1 MEVGQKIGTEKAEA
15 VFRRYADMIYRVA
28 LHNLDD
34 PADADDILQEVCLV
48 LLTKKIPEDEEHLK
62 SWLIRVTINK
72 CRDLSRSFWRR
83 NRKSIDDYRRNRKS
97 IDDYKELEAENPPEI
112 MAELQSLSE
121 SYRNIIYLYYYE
133 EYTVSEIAQLLRMN
147 VNTVKSGL
155 RRARDQLKK
164 LLTEAE

>member
-1 MEVGQKIGTEKAEA
+1 MAKE
-15 VFRRYADMIYRVA
+15 
-28 LHNLDD
+28 
-34 PADADDILQEVCLV
+34 PQE
-48 LLTKKIPEDEEHLK
+48 H
-62 SWLIRVTINK
+62 
-72 CRDLSRSFWRR
+72 
-83 NRKSIDDYRRNRKS
+83 
-97 IDDYKELEAENPPEI
+97 LEAEKPPVI

-133 EYTVSEIAQLLRMN
+133 EYTVSEIARLLRMN

>member
-1 MEVGQKIGTEKAEA
+1 MGQKIGTEKAEA

-34 PADADDILQEVCLV
+34 PADADDILQEVCLI

-83 NRKSIDDYRRNRKS
+83 NRKSIDDYED
-97 IDDYKELEAENPPEI
+97 IEAEKPPEI

>member
-1 MEVGQKIGTEKAEA
+1 MGQKIGTEKAEA

-34 PADADDILQEVCLV
+34 PADADDILQEVCLT
-48 LLTKKIPEDEEHLK
+48 LLTKKLPEDEEHLK

-83 NRKSIDDYRRNRKS
+83 NRKSIDDYED
-97 IDDYKELEAENPPEI
+97 IEAEKPPEI

>member
-1 MEVGQKIGTEKAEA
+1 MGQKIGTEKAEA
-15 VFRRYADMIYRVA
+15 IFRRYADMIYRVA

-34 PADADDILQEVCLV
+34 PADADDILQEVCLI
-48 LLTKKIPEDEEHLK
+48 LLTKKLPEDEEHLK

-83 NRKSIDDYRRNRKS
+83 NRKSIDDYED
-97 IDDYKELEAENPPEI
+97 IEAEKPPEI

>member
-1 MEVGQKIGTEKAEA
+1 MGQKIGTEKAEA

-34 PADADDILQEVCLV
+34 PADADDILQEVCLI

-62 SWLIRVTINK
+62 SWLIRVTVNK

-83 NRKSIDDYRRNRKS
+83 NRKSIDDYED
-97 IDDYKELEAENPPEI
+97 IEAEKPPEI

-133 EYTVSEIAQLLRMN
+133 EYTVSEIARLLRMN

>member
-1 MEVGQKIGTEKAEA
+1 MGQKIGTEKAEA

-34 PADADDILQEVCLV
+34 PADADDILQEVCLI

-72 CRDLSRSFWRR
+72 CRDLSRSFWRK
-83 NRKSIDDYRRNRKS
+83 NRKSIDDYE
-97 IDDYKELEAENPPEI
+97 ELEAENPPEI

-155 RRARDQLKK
+155 RRAREKLKK
-164 LLTEAE
+164 LLTQEE

>member
-15 VFRRYADMIYRVA
+15 VFRQYADMIYRVA
-28 LHNLDD
+28 LHHLDD
-34 PADADDILQEVCLV
+34 PADADDILQEVCLI
-48 LLTKKIPEDEEHLK
+48 LLTRKIPEEEDHLK

-83 NRKSIDDYRRNRKS
+83 NRKSIDDYE
-97 IDDYKELEAENPPEI
+97 ELEAEKPPEI

>member
-1 MEVGQKIGTEKAEA
+1 MGQKIGTEKAEA

-34 PADADDILQEVCLV
+34 PADADDILQEVCLI

-83 NRKSIDDYRRNRKS
+83 NRKSIDDYED
-97 IDDYKELEAENPPEI
+97 IEAEKPPEI
-112 MAELQSLSE
+112 MVELQSLSE

-133 EYTVSEIAQLLRMN
+133 EYTVSEIARLLRMN

>member
-72 CRDLSRSFWRR
+72 CRDLSRSFWRK
-83 NRKSIDDYRRNRKS
+83 NRKSIDDYED
-97 IDDYKELEAENPPEI
+97 IEAEKPPEI

-133 EYTVSEIAQLLRMN
+133 EYTVSEIARLLRMN

>member
-1 MEVGQKIGTEKAEA
+1 MGQKIGTEKAEA

-72 CRDLSRSFWRR
+72 CRDLSRSFWRK
-83 NRKSIDDYRRNRKS
+83 NRKSIDDYED
-97 IDDYKELEAENPPEI
+97 IEAEKPPEI

-133 EYTVSEIAQLLRMN
+133 EYTVSEIARLLRMN

>member
-1 MEVGQKIGTEKAEA
+1 MGQKIGTEKAEA

-34 PADADDILQEVCLV
+34 PADADDILQEVCLI
-48 LLTKKIPEDEEHLK
+48 LLTKKIPEEEEHLK

-83 NRKSIDDYRRNRKS
+83 NRKSIDDYED
-97 IDDYKELEAENPPEI
+97 IEAEKPPEI

>member
-15 VFRRYADMIYRVA
+15 IFRRYADMIYRVA

-34 PADADDILQEVCLV
+34 PADADDILQEVCLI
-48 LLTKKIPEDEEHLK
+48 LLTKKLPEDEEHLK

-83 NRKSIDDYRRNRKS
+83 NRKSIDDYED
-97 IDDYKELEAENPPEI
+97 IEAEKPPEI

>member
-1 MEVGQKIGTEKAEA
+1 MGQKIGTEKAEA

-34 PADADDILQEVCLV
+34 PADADDILQEVCLT

-83 NRKSIDDYRRNRKS
+83 NRKSIDDYED
-97 IDDYKELEAENPPEI
+97 IEAEKPPEI

-133 EYTVSEIAQLLRMN
+133 EYTVSEIAQLLHMN

-164 LLTEAE
+164 MLTEAE

>member
-1 MEVGQKIGTEKAEA
+1 MGQKIGTEKAEA

-83 NRKSIDDYRRNRKS
+83 NRKSIDDYE
-97 IDDYKELEAENPPEI
+97 ELEAEKPPEI
-112 MAELQSLSE
+112 MVELQSLSE